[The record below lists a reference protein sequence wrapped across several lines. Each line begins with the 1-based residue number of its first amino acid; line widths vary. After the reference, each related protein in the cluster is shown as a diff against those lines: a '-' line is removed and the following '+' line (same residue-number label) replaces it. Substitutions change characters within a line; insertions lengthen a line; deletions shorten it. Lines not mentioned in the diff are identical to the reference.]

1 MHHIRSRRRL
11 AAALTALVVA
21 PSLAAC
27 SFEVGEIEKVG
38 EDAETSESTETEEPA
53 TDEPDAAGD
62 EGAADAGQADE
73 GAEAAGDAPVSAT
86 ELATIH
92 AEHVAARVPANWES
106 LGDADGWSYVHQLSN
121 AEGGVAGRIGFM
133 PGGAEMTADG
143 AVDWFISQVEGQG
156 VTDENYAPVT
166 TLRDDEGRANTSY
179 TYDSGGQKYVAV
191 VWALV
196 DGNGIPSLVQL
207 SGSQEVVTQDLV
219 ATIDQNLNLNG
230 DWQGTAG

>member
-1 MHHIRSRRRL
+1 MLHIRSRRRL
-11 AAALTALVVA
+11 TAALAALVVA

-38 EDAETSESTETEEPA
+38 EDAEASETAEAEPDADTGGEEPA
-53 TDEPDAAGD
+53 TEAEESDE
-62 EGAADAGQADE
+62 QA
-73 GAEAAGDAPVSAT
+73 SST

-92 AEHVAARVPANWES
+92 AEHIAARVPSTWES

-121 AEGGVAGRIGFM
+121 DSGGVAGRIGFM
-133 PGGAEMTADG
+133 PGGAEMSAQE

-156 VTDENYAPVT
+156 ATDENYAPVT
-166 TLRDDEGRANTSY
+166 TLRGEEGRANTSY
-179 TYDSGGQKYVAV
+179 TYTTDGQQYVAV

-196 DGNGIPSLVQL
+196 DGNGIPSLIQL
-207 SGSQEVVTQDLV
+207 SGATDVVTQDLV

-230 DWQGTAG
+230 DWEGTAG

>member
-1 MHHIRSRRRL
+1 MQHIRSRRRL

-38 EDAETSESTETEEPA
+38 EDTETSESTESEEP
-53 TDEPDAAGD
+53 EAASD
-62 EGAADAGQADE
+62 EGTTDAGTDDGEGAAADAG
-73 GAEAAGDAPVSAT
+73 DAPESAT
-86 ELATIH
+86 ELATVH
-92 AEHVAARVPANWES
+92 AEHIAARVPANWES

-121 AEGGVAGRIGFM
+121 AGGGVAGRIGFM
-133 PGGAEMTADG
+133 PGGAEMSAEE
-143 AVDWFISQVEGQG
+143 AVGWFISKVEGQG

-179 TYDSGGQKYVAV
+179 TYTTDGQQYVAV

-207 SGSQEVVTQDLV
+207 SGAQEVVTQDFV

-230 DWQGTAG
+230 DWQGAAG